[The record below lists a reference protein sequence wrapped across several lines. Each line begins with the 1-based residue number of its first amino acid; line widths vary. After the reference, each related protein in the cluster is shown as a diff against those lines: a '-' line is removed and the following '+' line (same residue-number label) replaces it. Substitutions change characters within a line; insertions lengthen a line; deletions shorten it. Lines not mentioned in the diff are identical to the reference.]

1 MIPPDHHR
9 GLRRREFMR
18 LALAGSAAVT
28 LAACAPNPLITADQ
42 SPKPQP
48 TLDDARRQTAQSA
61 ADLAALATACAGLED
76 ADEAFAAWCTALAAQ
91 HQAHLSV
98 LCQADPLGGV
108 LADPTP
114 IEQITAATPAVP
126 AAQAEAM
133 QVLAQRHAELAELTS
148 SVAATQSGGSDAD
161 QTAGMALLWISQWLC
176 AQVAATAFGSGD
188 AAALS
193 PAPVQ
198 GEAVPA
204 RTEMGDA
211 AQARQVVLSHQRAL
225 VFGLQALYGRAD
237 YTQPIDGQLAARL
250 SEAMRER
257 DATAAAITAGGAT
270 PEPQPPEYAMP
281 GEVTDPSQTAQIW
294 GALELAV
301 MNAWA
306 RLAAVDAAGRA
317 DASQQALTQAG
328 RARDLGTA
336 LPFWPGWV

>member
-133 QVLAQRHAELAELTS
+133 QVLAQRHAELAS
-148 SVAATQSGGSDAD
+148 SG
-161 QTAGMALLWISQWLC
+161 WW
-176 AQVAATAFGSGD
+176 
-188 AAALS
+188 
-193 PAPVQ
+193 
-198 GEAVPA
+198 
-204 RTEMGDA
+204 
-211 AQARQVVLSHQRAL
+211 
-225 VFGLQALYGRAD
+225 
-237 YTQPIDGQLAARL
+237 
-250 SEAMRER
+250 
-257 DATAAAITAGGAT
+257 
-270 PEPQPPEYAMP
+270 
-281 GEVTDPSQTAQIW
+281 
-294 GALELAV
+294 
-301 MNAWA
+301 
-306 RLAAVDAAGRA
+306 
-317 DASQQALTQAG
+317 
-328 RARDLGTA
+328 RARRNRRSFA
-336 LPFWPGWV
+336 RA